1 MAIGATNNDDNGLN
15 SGHVRVYENIGGLWS
30 QRGQDIDG
38 EASEDESGHSVS
50 LSSDGNTVAIGAQ
63 RNDGNGLNSGH
74 VRIYQNIGGSWF
86 QIGQDI
92 DGEASED
99 ESGFSV
105 SLNADGNTIAI
116 GAQRNDGNG
125 SNSGHVRIYENTS
138 GSWTQ
143 IGQDIDGEASD
154 DYNGHSVSLSN
165 DGNTVAIGAD
175 GNDGNGT
182 DAGHVRVYNLSTP
195 CADLGC
201 LDPLAL
207 NFDPNATVSDST
219 CIYPN
224 YGCLDLLALNY
235 NSLANID
242 DGSCN
247 YCTNDTSYTNIISC
261 GSVVWN
267 GVSYTSSGV
276 YSNIYTDLYGCD
288 STAILDLTI
297 NNSTLSTVSIT
308 SCDSYVWDGITYFS
322 TGLYTNIYTGINGCD
337 SIIILNLVI
346 NNTSSS
352 TLTVTACSSYDW
364 DGFTYDSTG
373 IYTNVYTDINGC
385 DSTVTLDLL
394 INIETSSL
402 TTVTACD
409 SFLWNSITF
418 NNSVFYTI
426 ILTNS
431 VGCDS
436 VATLFLTINNSI
448 STTFSDSTC
457 DIYLWDGITYD
468 STGLYTNIYTS
479 LNGCDSIVTLD
490 LSVVVCYGC
499 TDPLACNFDSTVTID
514 DGSCLVDYGC
524 TDPLAFNY
532 DSLATCND
540 GSCIPF
546 IYGCTDPNAINFYAG
561 ANTDDG
567 SCIYLGCT
575 DPLACNYDSIATL
588 DDGSCL
594 VDYGCMDP
602 LALNYDSLA
611 TCDDSSCIAI
621 IYGCTDSTATNYNPG
636 ANLDDGSCIFS
647 GCTDSLALN
656 YNLLAIIDDGS
667 CIYYSCLQ
675 PAPINIFTSDITD
688 IRATV
693 NWDNMNSVDCKVL
706 KYNIR
711 FREVGTPTWVTKSGG
726 AGNGLCNFGVN
737 NTSKILYNL
746 DPGTTYQYKIKA
758 YYCFGGSSTWTLPN
772 YFTTDDDCPSINNL
786 SVLTYPANTGK
797 VTFSW
802 NPGNYVF
809 ARVLLRV
816 DSVGASWQT
825 AGGFGVYQPNL
836 SVNKFGLQQGQSYRA
851 QARAFCDSN
860 ITSYRSWWT
869 NPIFWTQPTIRLGN
883 GTSISHLYVYP
894 NPSRD
899 VFNIS
904 FNSETLQD
912 LSIRILN
919 VVGAQVYRET
929 KEQFIGEYTK
939 QISLDDYGKGIYFLE
954 IETNDGVINKKLILQ

>member
-1 MAIGATNNDDNGLN
+1 M
-15 SGHVRVYENIGGLWS
+15 
-30 QRGQDIDG
+30 
-38 EASEDESGHSVS
+38 
-50 LSSDGNTVAIGAQ
+50 
-63 RNDGNGLNSGH
+63 
-74 VRIYQNIGGSWF
+74 
-86 QIGQDI
+86 
-92 DGEASED
+92 
-99 ESGFSV
+99 
-105 SLNADGNTIAI
+105 
-116 GAQRNDGNG
+116 
-125 SNSGHVRIYENTS
+125 
-138 GSWTQ
+138 
-143 IGQDIDGEASD
+143 
-154 DYNGHSVSLSN
+154 
-165 DGNTVAIGAD
+165 
-175 GNDGNGT
+175 
-182 DAGHVRVYNLSTP
+182 
-195 CADLGC
+195 
-201 LDPLAL
+201 
-207 NFDPNATVSDST
+207 
-219 CIYPN
+219 
-224 YGCLDLLALNY
+224 
-235 NSLANID
+235 
-242 DGSCN
+242 
-247 YCTNDTSYTNIISC
+247 
-261 GSVVWN
+261 
-267 GVSYTSSGV
+267 
-276 YSNIYTDLYGCD
+276 
-288 STAILDLTI
+288 
-297 NNSTLSTVSIT
+297 
-308 SCDSYVWDGITYFS
+308 
-322 TGLYTNIYTGINGCD
+322 YTNIYTGINGCD

-479 LNGCDSIVTLD
+479 LNGCDSIV
-490 LSVVVCYGC
+490 
-499 TDPLACNFDSTVTID
+499 
-514 DGSCLVDYGC
+514 
-524 TDPLAFNY
+524 
-532 DSLATCND
+532 
-540 GSCIPF
+540 
-546 IYGCTDPNAINFYAG
+546 
-561 ANTDDG
+561 NTDDG

-802 NPGNYVF
+802 DPGNYVF

-816 DSVGASWQT
+816 DSVGANWQT

-904 FNSETLQD
+904 FNSEDIQD

-919 VVGAQVYRET
+919 VIGAEVYRET

-954 IETNDGVINKKLILQ
+954 IETKDGVINKKLILQ